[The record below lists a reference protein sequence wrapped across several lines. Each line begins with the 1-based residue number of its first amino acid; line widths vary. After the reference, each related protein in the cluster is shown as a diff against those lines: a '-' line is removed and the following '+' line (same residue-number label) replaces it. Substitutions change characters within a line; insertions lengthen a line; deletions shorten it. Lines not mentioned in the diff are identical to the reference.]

1 MEIIAHNISEISVG
15 QRKVDGYINATSLTA
30 AHKKA
35 TGQRKDVADWLRNK
49 RIEQSLKH
57 LCSITAVPVNELYQV
72 FQGSPENGGGT
83 WLHPKLSVRFAIWL
97 SDDFGYQVENWVEQ
111 WMTEGK
117 SPIAQQSTPTAEL
130 PVIMPTKQE
139 LDYMRGREWEKLEME
154 GIRVNPE
161 EVKQRS
167 GYRRAIDIARSFGE
181 KANQNALPSDENK

>member
-1 MEIIAHNISEISVG
+1 MNLTHNLSGVVIS
-15 QRKVDGYINATSLTA
+15 QRAIDGYINATALTT
-30 AHKKA
+30 AHKQA

-57 LCSITAVPVNELYQV
+57 LCSITAIPVNELYQV

-97 SDDFGYQVENWVEQ
+97 SDDFGYQVEIWVEQ
-111 WMTEGK
+111 WMTERK
-117 SPIAQQSTPTAEL
+117 NPIAQQPIPTAEL
-130 PVIMPTKQE
+130 PILMPTEQE
-139 LDYMRGREWEKLEME
+139 LNYMKSREWERLEME

-167 GYRRAIDIARSFGE
+167 GYRRAIDIARSLGE
-181 KANQNALPSDENK
+181 KANQNALPPDKNT